1 MTESSVQPRST
12 TLDTIVTAFAEVD
25 ARPDGSVVVSRYF
38 RHVPDE
44 ELTARPPEMLAGTL
58 KSHLELAA
66 TRVPGSAAVRV
77 YNPTTETDGW
87 SSSRTVVQVVTDD
100 MPFLVDSVTASLVQ
114 REIDIHLVIH
124 PQMRVRRD
132 DAGELLE
139 VLDRGSAGAGDAD
152 GVITESWMLLTID
165 RLGDEEARA
174 TITGAIENVLR
185 DVREAVEDWPAMR
198 TKCLVIAA
206 ELEGAPP
213 ANVDRAE
220 VEQAVAFLRWMADNH
235 FTFLGYREYS
245 LEATAEGDV
254 IRPLGGTG
262 LGMLHEDPPADKAI
276 KPLSE
281 QSSRKAR
288 ERGVLVLTK
297 ANSLSTVHRPAYLDY
312 VGVRTYAPDG
322 TTLGEKRFLGLYAST
337 AYTESVMRLPVVSEK
352 VKAVLERS
360 GLAPDSHTGKDLVE
374 VLESYPRDE
383 LIQASPDQLF
393 ETAMAVTQLQE
404 RRRTKLFLR
413 EDDFGRFVSCLVY
426 IPRDRYNTG
435 VRTRMASILKEAFGG
450 ESVEFTASV
459 SERALSRLQFVVR
472 VPVGER
478 VRSLDE
484 AQQADLERR
493 LVEVSRN
500 WSDRLGDGLRDRL
513 GEVEGDRLLDRFGRG
528 FPTAYEETFS
538 VVQGVADLSHLDRLG
553 DDRRTS
559 VALYRPTDSPENIRR
574 FKLFRVDPLSLTDIL
589 PIFTDMGVEVVDEQ
603 PYEVTRSD
611 GSELHVYDFGL
622 RVNDP
627 EIWSG
632 VTHEELR
639 DLFEGAVLAVWDGRA
654 ESDGFNQLVLAARL
668 TCRQVVIL
676 RTVAKYLRQTQAT
689 FSQSYFEDALVTN
702 PSIAAD
708 LVAFFEARFDPDRF
722 AGQADEDR
730 EAESEAIATRIRAA
744 LDDVSSLD
752 EDRIIRS
759 FLAVMQATLRTNFF
773 QHSGAAA
780 AGSSDADSPE
790 TEPKPYVSLKLN
802 PKAIPDLPAPRPA
815 YEIWVYSPQVEGVHL
830 RFGSVAR
837 GGLRWSDRREDFR
850 TEILGLVKAQ
860 MVKNAVIVPTGSKG
874 GFYAKKLP
882 DPAVS
887 REAWLAEGQSAYRTF
902 ISGLLDLTDNRVGTE
917 IVPPERVV
925 RHDGDDPYLVVAAD
939 KGTATFSDIAN
950 GVAQSYG
957 FWLDDA
963 FASGGS
969 AGYDHKAM
977 GITARGA
984 WESVK
989 RHFREMGVDTQSE
1002 DFTVVGVGDMS
1013 GDVFGNGM
1021 LLSEHIR
1028 LVAAFDHRHVFVD
1041 PDPVA
1046 ATSFQERKRLFELPR
1061 SSWDDYDRS
1070 LISAG
1075 GGVFA
1080 RSLKSISITPE
1091 MRSALGLDD
1100 DVSTMTPTE
1109 LIHAIVL
1116 APVDLFWNGGIGTY
1130 VKASTEDHLAIGD
1143 RANDPIRV
1151 NGSELRV
1158 KVVGEGGNLGL
1169 SQLGRI
1175 EAALAGVRVNT
1186 DAIDNSAGVDTSD
1199 HEVNIKILLGDV
1211 VRRGDLTTEE
1221 RNTLLASMTD
1231 DVADHVLRDNYEQN
1245 VLLGNARAQEVS
1257 MVPVHVRLM
1266 GWLEGRGELDRGLEF
1281 LPSDAEIEKRASE
1294 GLGLKSPEFSV
1305 LVAYAK
1311 LALKRDI
1318 LESNL
1323 PDDPYFSATL
1333 ADYFPAALRETY
1345 AAELGEHP
1353 LRREIITNSVVNSM
1367 VNRGGITFAFRAQE
1381 EAGSTP
1387 EQVARAYIVC
1397 REVFGL
1403 RTYVEAIEALD
1414 NQLPTRVQTELYL
1427 EFRRLLDRAVRWL
1440 LVARPSGLDIT
1451 TEIDRFTPV
1460 VEALAPRIPQLLQ
1473 GTERERVTTQVGR
1486 WTNAGVPEDLA
1497 QRGASL
1503 LDSYSLLDVTEIASD
1518 LGRQPDEVAEVY
1530 FKMSERFGIDA
1541 MLNRVAA
1548 LPRDDRWDA
1557 LARGALRDDLYAV
1570 LEAVTRNAFEFNRDL
1585 DGDGVVTADERID
1598 AWDVANADGVTRAS
1612 GQLTGIRSLEKPN
1625 IAALSVALRALRS
1638 VVRSGS

>member
-1 MTESSVQPRST
+1 MTESSVHPRST
-12 TLDTIVTAFAEVD
+12 TLDAIVTAFAGLD
-25 ARPDGSVVVSRYF
+25 PRPDGAAIVGHYF

-44 ELTARPPEMLAGTL
+44 ELSARPARTLAGAV
-58 KSHLELAA
+58 KSHLDLAE
-66 TRVPGSAAVRV
+66 TRTPGTAAVRV
-77 YNPTTETDGW
+77 FNPTTESDGW
-87 SSSRTVVQVVTDD
+87 SSARSVIQVVTDD
-100 MPFLVDSVTASLVQ
+100 MPFLVDSVTSALVQ
-114 REIDIHLVIH
+114 RDIDIHLVIH
-124 PQMRVRRD
+124 PQFKVRRD
-132 DAGELLE
+132 DAGHLVETC
-139 VLDRGSAGAGDAD
+139 DDDGSGPSHEDPD
-152 GVITESWMLLTID
+152 VHNESWILLTID
-165 RLGDEEARA
+165 REGDQADRDQLA
-174 TITGAIENVLR
+174 AVLDNVLV
-185 DVREAVEDWPAMR
+185 DVREAVTDWPTMR
-198 TKCLVIAA
+198 TRCLVIAA

-213 ANVDRAE
+213 QGVDASE
-220 VEQAVAFLRWMADNH
+220 VSQASAFLRWMADNH

-245 LEATAEGDV
+245 LEETSEGDV
-254 IRPLGGTG
+254 IRPLPGTG
-262 LGMLHEDPPADKAI
+262 LGMLKQDPPADK
-276 KPLSE
+276 KLTPLSP

-297 ANSLSTVHRPAYLDY
+297 ANSRSTVHRPAYLDY
-312 VGVRTYAPDG
+312 VGIRTYAADG
-322 TTLGEKRFLGLYAST
+322 STAGEKRFLGLYAST
-337 AYTESVMRLPVVSEK
+337 AYTESVLRLPVVAEK
-352 VKAVLERS
+352 VQAVLEKS
-360 GLAPDSHTGKDLVE
+360 GLAADSHTGKDLLE
-374 VLESYPRDE
+374 VLETYPRDE
-383 LIQASPDQLF
+383 LIQGTPEELY

-413 EDDFGRFVSCLVY
+413 EDDFGRFVSCQVY

-435 VRTRMASILKEAFGG
+435 VRTRMAAILKDTFGG
-450 ESVEFTASV
+450 ESVEFTARV

-478 VRSLDE
+478 VRHLDE
-484 AQQADLERR
+484 AERADLERR

-500 WSDRLGDGLRDRL
+500 WADRLGDGLRDRL

-538 VVQGVADLSHLDRLG
+538 VVQGVADLHHLDGLS
-553 DDRRTS
+553 DERRTS
-559 VALYRPTDSPENIRR
+559 VALYRPADSPESIRR
-574 FKLFRVDPLSLTDIL
+574 FKLFRADPLSLTDIL

-603 PYEVTRSD
+603 PYEVSRSD
-611 GSELHVYDFGL
+611 GVQLHVYDFGL
-622 RVNDP
+622 RVQDDQ
-627 EIWSG
+627 IWAG
-632 VTHEELR
+632 IAHEDLR

-668 TCRQVVIL
+668 TWRQVVVL

-689 FSQSYFEDALVTN
+689 FSQSYFEDALVGN
-702 PSIAAD
+702 PSIAVD
-708 LVAFFEARFDPDRF
+708 LVAFFEARFDPESFGGDEVEQRAAREQEIADR
-722 AGQADEDR
+722 
-730 EAESEAIATRIRAA
+730 ITAA

-752 EDRIIRS
+752 EDRIIRA
-759 FLAVMQATLRTNFF
+759 FLSVMKAALRTNFF
-773 QHSGAAA
+773 QPGAD
-780 AGSSDADSPE
+780 G
-790 TEPKPYVSLKLN
+790 EPKAYVSLKLD
-802 PKAIPDLPAPRPA
+802 PTAIPDLPAPRPA

-887 REAWLAEGQSAYRTF
+887 REAWLEEGQSAYRTF
-902 ISGLLDLTDNRVGTE
+902 ISGLLDVTDNRVGAD

-989 RHFREMGVDTQSE
+989 RHFREMGIDTQTE
-1002 DFTVVGVGDMS
+1002 DFTAVGVGDMS

-1041 PDPVA
+1041 PNPVA
-1046 ATSFQERKRLFELPR
+1046 AQSFHERKRLFDLPR

-1070 LISAG
+1070 LISPG
-1075 GGVFA
+1075 GGVFP
-1080 RSLKSISITPE
+1080 RSLKSISVTAE
-1091 MRSALGLDD
+1091 MRDALGLAD
-1100 DVSTMTPTE
+1100 DVRTLTPTE
-1109 LIHAIVL
+1109 LIHAILL
-1116 APVDLFWNGGIGTY
+1116 APVDLLWNGGIGTY
-1130 VKASTEDHLAIGD
+1130 VKATSEDHLAIGD
-1143 RANDPIRV
+1143 RANDTIRV

-1175 EAALAGVRVNT
+1175 EASLSGVRVNT

-1199 HEVNIKILLGDV
+1199 HEVNIKIALGDV

-1231 DVADHVLRDNYEQN
+1231 DVAAHVLRDNYEQN
-1245 VLLGNARAQEVS
+1245 VLLGNARAQDLS

-1266 GWLEGRGELDRGLEF
+1266 NWLEERGELDRSLEF
-1281 LPSDAEIEKRASE
+1281 LPTDAEIEKRASE

-1305 LVAYAK
+1305 LVAYSK
-1311 LALKRDI
+1311 LALKKDI
-1318 LESNL
+1318 LASDL
-1323 PDDPYFSATL
+1323 PDDPYFAATL
-1333 ADYFPAALRETY
+1333 SHYFPKALREPY

-1381 EAGSTP
+1381 EVTGTP
-1387 EQVARAYIVC
+1387 DQVARAYIVC
-1397 REVFGL
+1397 REVFDL
-1403 RTYVEAIEALD
+1403 RGFVESVEALD
-1414 NQLPTRVQTELYL
+1414 NVLPTTVQTELYL

-1440 LVARPSGLDIT
+1440 LAARPSGLDIT
-1451 TEIDRFTPV
+1451 TEVERFAPV
-1460 VEALAPRIPQLLQ
+1460 VADLVPRIPDMLQ
-1473 GTERERVTTQVGR
+1473 GGERERVLAQTKH
-1486 WTNAGVPEDLA
+1486 WEDEGVPSELA
-1497 QRGASL
+1497 ARSASL
-1503 LDSYSLLDVTEIASD
+1503 LDSYSLLDVVEIASD
-1518 LGRQPDEVAEVY
+1518 VGHTAGDVAEVY
-1530 FKMSERFGIDA
+1530 FRMSERFGIDG
-1541 MLNRVAA
+1541 MLTRVAS

-1557 LARGALRDDLYAV
+1557 LARGALRDDLYSV
-1570 LEAVTRNAFEFNRDL
+1570 LESFTRNAFEFDNDL
-1585 DGDGVVTADERID
+1585 DDDGVVTAEERIL
-1598 AWDVANADGVTRAS
+1598 AWDEASDGAAERV
-1612 GQLTGIRSLEKPN
+1612 GNQLAGIRSLEKPN
-1625 IAALSVALRALRS
+1625 IAALSVALRTLRS
-1638 VVRSGS
+1638 VVRQGS

>member
-12 TLDTIVTAFAEVD
+12 TLDTIIAAFAD
-25 ARPDGSVVVSRYF
+25 LDDRPDGPVVVSRYY

-44 ELTARPPEMLAGTL
+44 ELSARPAQTLAGAV
-58 KSHLELAA
+58 KSHLEIGQ
-66 TRVPGSAAVRV
+66 TRVPGRAAVRV
-77 YNPTTETDGW
+77 FNPTTDTDGW
-87 SSSRTVVQVVTDD
+87 SSARTVIQVVTDD
-100 MPFLVDSVTASLVQ
+100 MPFLVDSVTSALVQ
-114 REIDIHLVIH
+114 RDIDIHLVVH
-124 PQMRVRRD
+124 PQLRVRRD
-132 DAGELLE
+132 GSGRLLETCDEDCATAGEGDPD
-139 VLDRGSAGAGDAD
+139 VLS
-152 GVITESWMLLTID
+152 ESWILLTVD
-165 RLGDEEARA
+165 RQSDQAGREQLQ
-174 TITGAIENVLR
+174 AILENVLG

-198 TKCLVIAA
+198 TRCLVIAA

-213 ANVDRAE
+213 RGVDPGE
-220 VEQAVAFLRWMADNH
+220 VSQAVAFLRWMADNH
-235 FTFLGYREYS
+235 FTFLGYREYA
-245 LEATAEGDV
+245 LEATDEGDV

-262 LGMLHEDPPADKAI
+262 LGMLQQDPPADKRLI
-276 KPLSE
+276 PLSP
-281 QSSRKAR
+281 QSSAKAR

-297 ANSLSTVHRPAYLDY
+297 ANSRSTVHRPAYLDY
-312 VGVRTYAPDG
+312 VGVRTYSADG
-322 TTLGEKRFLGLYAST
+322 QTLGEKRFLGLYAST
-337 AYTESVMRLPVVSEK
+337 AYTESVLRLPVVAEK
-352 VKAVLERS
+352 VAAVLDRS
-360 GLAPDSHTGKDLVE
+360 GLAADSHTGKDLVE
-374 VLESYPRDE
+374 VLETYPRDE
-383 LIQASPDQLF
+383 LIQATPDQLF

-413 EDDFGRFVSCLVY
+413 EDDFGRFVSCQVY

-435 VRTRMASILKEAFGG
+435 VRTRMAAILKEAFGG
-450 ESVEFTASV
+450 ESVEFTARV

-478 VRSLDE
+478 IQSLDE
-484 AQQADLERR
+484 AQRADLERR

-500 WSDRLGDGLRDRL
+500 WADRLGDSLRDRL
-513 GEVEGDRLLDRFGRG
+513 GEVEGDRLLDKFGRG

-538 VVQGVADLSHLDRLG
+538 IVQGVADLHHLDRLG
-553 DDRRTS
+553 DGQGTS
-559 VALYRPTDSPENIRR
+559 VALYRPSDSTENLRR
-574 FKLFRVDPLSLTDIL
+574 FKLFRIDPLSLTDIL

-611 GSELHVYDFGL
+611 RAPLHVYDFGL
-622 RVNDP
+622 RVSDP
-627 EIWSG
+627 RIWGG
-632 VTHEELR
+632 VTHEDLR
-639 DLFEGAVLAVWDGRA
+639 DLFESAVLAVWDGRA

-668 TCRQVVIL
+668 TWRQVVIL

-689 FSQSYFEDALVTN
+689 FSQSYFEDALVSN
-702 PSIAAD
+702 PAIATD
-708 LVAFFEARFDPDRF
+708 LVEFFEARFDPDRF
-722 AGQADEDR
+722 GGGATPERAK
-730 EAESEAIATRIRAA
+730 AEQEIAERIITA
-744 LDDVSSLD
+744 LDEVSSLD

-773 QHSGAAA
+773 QTVG
-780 AGSSDADSPE
+780 DADDAGDGEAGAKS
-790 TEPKPYVSLKLN
+790 YVSLKLN
-802 PKAIPDLPAPRPA
+802 PQAIPDLPAPRPA

-874 GFYAKKLP
+874 GFYAKQLP
-882 DPAVS
+882 DPALS
-887 REAWLAEGQSAYRTF
+887 REKWLEEGQSAYRTF
-902 ISGLLDLTDNRVGTE
+902 ISGLLDLTDNRAGTAIE
-917 IVPPERVV
+917 APERVV

-989 RHFREMGVDTQSE
+989 RHFREMGVDSQSE

-1028 LVAAFDHRHVFVD
+1028 LVAAFDHRHVFID
-1041 PDPVA
+1041 PNPVA
-1046 ATSFQERKRLFELPR
+1046 AHSFQERKRLFELPR

-1075 GGVFA
+1075 GGVFP
-1080 RSLKSISITPE
+1080 RSLKSIVITTE
-1091 MRSALGLDD
+1091 IREALGLPDD
-1100 DVSTMTPTE
+1100 TTTMTPTE

-1130 VKASTEDHLAIGD
+1130 VKASSETHLEIGD
-1143 RANDPIRV
+1143 RANDAIRV
-1151 NGSELRV
+1151 NGNELRV

-1211 VRRGDLTTEE
+1211 VRRGDLTTQE
-1221 RNTLLASMTD
+1221 RNVLLASMTD

-1245 VLLGNARAQEVS
+1245 VLLGNARAQELS
-1257 MVPVHVRLM
+1257 MVPVHMRLM
-1266 GWLEGRGELDRGLEF
+1266 GWLEGRGELDRALEF
-1281 LPSDAEIEKRASE
+1281 LPTDAEIAKRASE
-1294 GLGLKSPEFSV
+1294 RIGLKSPEFAV

-1311 LALKRDI
+1311 LALKKDI
-1318 LESNL
+1318 LESEL
-1323 PDDPYFSATL
+1323 PDDPYFAATL
-1333 ADYFPAALRETY
+1333 AEYFPAALRETY

-1381 EAGSTP
+1381 EAAGSP
-1387 EQVARAYIVC
+1387 EQVARAFIVC
-1397 REVFGL
+1397 REVFDL
-1403 RTYVEAIEALD
+1403 RGHVEAVEALD
-1414 NQLPTRVQTELYL
+1414 NVLPTAVQTELYL

-1440 LVARPSGLDIT
+1440 LAARPSRLDIT
-1451 TEIDRFTPV
+1451 TEVERFAPV
-1460 VEALAPRIPQLLQ
+1460 VAELAPRIPELLQ
-1473 GTERERVTTQVGR
+1473 GTERERVVAQSAR
-1486 WTNAGVPEDLA
+1486 WEEAGVPTGLA
-1497 QRGASL
+1497 RRAATL
-1503 LDSYSLLDVTEIASD
+1503 LDCYSLLDVVDIATD
-1518 LGRQPDEVAEVY
+1518 LGHTSRDVAEVY
-1530 FKMSERFGIDA
+1530 FRMSERFGIDG
-1541 MLNRVAA
+1541 MLTRVAG

-1557 LARGALRDDLYAV
+1557 LARGALRDDLYGV
-1570 LEAVTRNAFEFNRDL
+1570 LEAFTRSAFEFEEDL
-1585 DGDGVVTADERID
+1585 DGDGVVTAEERIE
-1598 AWDVANADGVTRAS
+1598 AWSRANADGVARGAS
-1612 GQLTGIRSLEKPN
+1612 QLTGIRSLEKPN

-1638 VVRSGS
+1638 MVRSGT

>member
-1 MTESSVQPRST
+1 MTESSVHARST
-12 TLDTIVTAFAEVD
+12 TLETIITAFAALD
-25 ARPDGSVVVSRYF
+25 DRPDGPVVVSRYY

-44 ELTARPPEMLAGTL
+44 ELSSRPAQTLAGAV
-58 KSHLELAA
+58 KSHLEIAQ
-66 TRVPGSAAVRV
+66 TRTPGAGVVRV
-77 YNPTTETDGW
+77 FNPTTEGDGW
-87 SSSRTVVQVVTDD
+87 SSARTVIQVVTDD
-100 MPFLVDSVTASLVQ
+100 MPFLVDSVTSALVQ
-114 REIDIHLVIH
+114 RDIDIHLVVH
-124 PQMRVRRD
+124 PQLRVRRD
-132 DAGELLE
+132 ESGDLLE
-139 VLDRGSAGAGDAD
+139 TCDDDGAPLPDGGAG
-152 GVITESWMLLTID
+152 VLSESWILLTID
-165 RLGDEEARA
+165 RESDEAGREELQA
-174 TITGAIENVLR
+174 TLENVLG
-185 DVREAVEDWPAMR
+185 DVREAVEDWPTMR
-198 TKCLVIAA
+198 TRCLVIAA

-213 ANVDRAE
+213 AGVDRGE
-220 VEQAVAFLRWMADNH
+220 VAQAVAFLRWMADNH

-245 LEATAEGDV
+245 LEATDDGDV
-254 IRPLGGTG
+254 IRPLAGSG
-262 LGMLHEDPPADKAI
+262 LGMLQQDPPSDKPPI
-276 KPLSE
+276 PLSP
-281 QSSRKAR
+281 QSSAKAR
-288 ERGVLVLTK
+288 EQGVLVLTK
-297 ANSLSTVHRPAYLDY
+297 ANSRSTVHRPAYLDY
-312 VGVRTYAPDG
+312 VGVRTYSPDG
-322 TTLGEKRFLGLYAST
+322 QTLGEKRFLGLYAST
-337 AYTESVMRLPVVSEK
+337 AYTESVLRLPVVAEK
-352 VKAVLERS
+352 VAAVLERS
-360 GLAPDSHTGKDLVE
+360 GLAADSHTGKDLVE
-374 VLESYPRDE
+374 VLETYPRDE
-383 LIQASPDQLF
+383 LIQATPEQLY

-413 EDDFGRFVSCLVY
+413 EDDFGRFVSCQVY

-435 VRTRMASILKEAFGG
+435 VRTRMAAILKDAFDG
-450 ESVEFTASV
+450 ESVEFTARV

-478 VRSLDE
+478 IQSLDE
-484 AQQADLERR
+484 SALADLERR

-500 WSDRLGDGLRDRL
+500 WSDRLGDGLRGRL
-513 GEVEGDRLLDRFGRG
+513 GEVEGDRLLDKFGRG
-528 FPTAYEETFS
+528 FPTGYEETFS
-538 VVQGVADLSHLDRLG
+538 VVQGVADLHHLDRLG

-559 VALYRPTDSPENIRR
+559 VALYRPSDSAENLRR
-574 FKLFRVDPLSLTDIL
+574 FKLFRIDPLSLTDIL

-611 GSELHVYDFGL
+611 GSPLHVYDFGL

-627 EIWSG
+627 QIWAG

-639 DLFEGAVLAVWDGRA
+639 DLFEGAVLAVWDRRA

-668 TCRQVVIL
+668 TWRQVVIL

-689 FSQSYFEDALVTN
+689 FSQSYFEDALVSN
-702 PSIAAD
+702 PAIATD
-708 LVAFFEARFDPDRF
+708 LVAYFETRFDPARF
-722 AGQADEDR
+722 AG
-730 EAESEAIATRIRAA
+730 EASEARAAEEEVIAERITAA

-773 QHSGAAA
+773 QQAGDGQDSG
-780 AGSSDADSPE
+780 
-790 TEPKPYVSLKLN
+790 PKPYVSLKLN

-874 GFYAKKLP
+874 GFYAKQLP

-887 REAWLAEGQSAYRTF
+887 RENWLAEGQSAYRTF

-917 IVPPERVV
+917 IESPARVV
-925 RHDGDDPYLVVAAD
+925 RHDEDDPYLVVAAD

-989 RHFREMGVDTQSE
+989 RHFREMGVDSQSE

-1041 PDPVA
+1041 PNPVA
-1046 ATSFQERKRLFELPR
+1046 AQSFEERKRLFGLPR

-1070 LISAG
+1070 LISDG

-1080 RSLKSISITPE
+1080 RSLKSIGITPE
-1091 MRSALGLDD
+1091 MRASLGLPDD
-1100 DVSTMTPTE
+1100 TITMTPTE

-1130 VKASTEDHLAIGD
+1130 VKASSESHLEIGD
-1143 RANDPIRV
+1143 RANDAIRV
-1151 NGSELRV
+1151 NGDELRV

-1211 VRRGDLTTEE
+1211 VRRGDLTTDE

-1245 VLLGNARAQEVS
+1245 VLLGNARAQEVP
-1257 MVPVHVRLM
+1257 MVPVHMRLM
-1266 GWLEGRGELDRGLEF
+1266 AWLEERGELDRALEF
-1281 LPSDAEIEKRASE
+1281 LPTDAEIEKRASE
-1294 GLGLKSPEFSV
+1294 GIGLKSPEFAV

-1311 LALKRDI
+1311 LALKKDI
-1318 LESNL
+1318 LESEL
-1323 PDDPYFSATL
+1323 PDDPYFEATL
-1333 ADYFPAALRETY
+1333 ADYFPAPLRDAY

-1353 LRREIITNSVVNSM
+1353 LRREIVTNSVVNSM

-1381 EAGSTP
+1381 EAAGSP
-1387 EQVARAYIVC
+1387 EQVARAFIVC
-1397 REVFGL
+1397 REVFDL
-1403 RTYVEAIEALD
+1403 RGHVEAVEALD
-1414 NQLPTRVQTELYL
+1414 NLLPTAVQTELYL
-1427 EFRRLLDRAVRWL
+1427 EFRRLLDRAVRWFL
-1440 LVARPSGLDIT
+1440 AARSNRLDIT
-1451 TEIDRFTPV
+1451 TEVERFAPV
-1460 VEALAPRIPQLLQ
+1460 VADLAPRIPELLQ
-1473 GTERERVTTQVGR
+1473 GTERERVVEQAAH
-1486 WTNAGVPEDLA
+1486 WEAAGVPTPLA
-1497 QRGASL
+1497 QRAASL
-1503 LDSYSLLDVTEIASD
+1503 LDSYSLLDVVDIASD
-1518 LGRQPDEVAEVY
+1518 LDRTPSEVAEVY
-1530 FKMSERFGIDA
+1530 FRMSERFGIDG
-1541 MLNRVAA
+1541 MLNRVAR

-1557 LARGALRDDLYAV
+1557 LARGALRDDLYGV
-1570 LEAVTRNAFEFNRDL
+1570 LEAFTRNAFEFEEDL
-1585 DGDGVVTADERID
+1585 DGDGTVTAEERIE
-1598 AWDVANADGVTRAS
+1598 AWSQVNADGVARGAS
-1612 GQLTGIRSLEKPN
+1612 QLTGIRSLEKPN

-1638 VVRSGS
+1638 MVRSGK